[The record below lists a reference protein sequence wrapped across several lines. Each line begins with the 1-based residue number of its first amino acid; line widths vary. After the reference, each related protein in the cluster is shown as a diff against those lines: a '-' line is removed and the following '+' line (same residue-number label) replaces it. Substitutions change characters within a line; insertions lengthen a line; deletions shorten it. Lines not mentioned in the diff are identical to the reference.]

1 MKLPSPREL
10 LHRTPVR
17 VAVGL
22 IGIGVLAAAIAYAGA
37 GEVWRGL
44 GKSAPMLPW
53 VLALEAGMLVCNTF
67 ALRALYGP
75 LVDRTNT
82 RGWLRAAMLGYTV
95 GVVAPL
101 GRAAAEASRALLLK
115 RGVGGPRAAVA
126 AVQMQGVVLLANFF
140 ASAIAFVASVKAL
153 GMNRAS
159 IFVAANAALALVLGM
174 SILVV
179 RKRGRP
185 GRLLGNFGAE
195 FDATPGATSPEVF
208 ASLAWEMG
216 ARVLHFAQCGVALL
230 AVGRA
235 FSPGVTLAVQGTQL
249 VGSTLGDAI
258 PAQLGATEATLVM
271 SASSLMLTSTMAAT
285 LALLIHA
292 AQLALA
298 AICGA
303 GAMTI
308 PGGAQMAQ
316 TVEVES

>member
-1 MKLPSPREL
+1 LKLPSPREL

-37 GEVWRGL
+37 GDVWRGL

-53 VLALEAGMLVCNTF
+53 VLALEAAMVVCNTF

-75 LVDRTNT
+75 LVSRTST
-82 RGWLRAAMLGYTV
+82 RGWIRAAMVGYAV

-101 GRAAAEASRALLLK
+101 GRAAAEASRAVLLK

-126 AVQMQGVVLLANFF
+126 AVQMQGVVLLANFI
-140 ASAIAFVASVKAL
+140 ASTIAFIASIHVL
-153 GMNRAS
+153 GSSRAS
-159 IFVAANAALALVLGM
+159 LFVAANAALALVLGM

-185 GRLLGNFGAE
+185 GRLMGNFGAE
-195 FDATPGATSPEVF
+195 FDATPGATRPEV
-208 ASLAWEMG
+208 AGSIVWETV
-216 ARVLHFAQCGVALL
+216 ARVLQFAQCGVALL

-271 SASSLMLTSTMAAT
+271 SASALMLTSTMAAT

-292 AQLALA
+292 AQLVLA
-298 AICGA
+298 ALCGA
-303 GAMTI
+303 GAMAMPSGT
-308 PGGAQMAQ
+308 AMAQ
-316 TVEVES
+316 PVEAES